1 MRPRSIWY
9 WKLLM
14 MVSSASSTT
23 AHVPAPRVA
32 ACCSTRAVAALY
44 ACSTSA
50 WYSAASLTHFRSLGS
65 EGSEGSEAGELGDV
79 AGRVGGAE
87 AHAAISSAIENAL
100 ARFIYLPCFEN
111 TRVAPALLNDSTS

>member
-23 AHVPAPRVA
+23 AHVPVPRVA

-50 WYSAASLTHFRSLGS
+50 WYSAASLTHFRSFGS
-65 EGSEGSEAGELGDV
+65 EGSEGREGSEAGELGGV
-79 AGRVGGAE
+79 AGCGGAE

-100 ARFIYLPCFEN
+100 
-111 TRVAPALLNDSTS
+111 